1 LKVSSSPAPLSPQER
16 YARWLERGTRT
27 GLVLLVVGL
36 VAYVFELVT
45 PHVPIERLPALW
57 GLPAHHFLEQ
67 TRIPRG
73 WGWAALAHR
82 GDLMNLAGIAVLAGC
97 SVLPLAAAVLDF
109 RAHGERFY
117 SAVCA
122 LEIVVLLLAA
132 SGLLVA
138 GH

>member
-1 LKVSSSPAPLSPQER
+1 MSEPGAPLSLHER
-16 YARWLERGTRT
+16 YARWLELGSRI
-27 GLVLLVVGL
+27 GLLLLVVGL
-36 VAYVFELVT
+36 VAYVFELVA

-57 GLPAHHFLEQ
+57 GLPAHRFLQEA
-67 TRIPRG
+67 RIPPG
-73 WGWAALAHR
+73 WGWAGLAHR

-97 SVLPLAAAVLDF
+97 SMLPLAAAFAYF
-109 RAHGERFY
+109 RARGERFY

-132 SGLLVA
+132 SGLLTA